1 MKIYIKYKYFGLGF
15 YFAKVNADL
24 GYKYFFNIQLL
35 FWRIHGYFIK
45 SKFCAYEMTI
55 DDDWISKKIK
65 KYDKTI
71 NEYTNKIKK

>member
-35 FWRIHGYFIK
+35 FWRILWRKYYNEWYDLY
-45 SKFCAYEMTI
+45 SKMCP
-55 DDDWISKKIK
+55 
-65 KYDKTI
+65 KY
-71 NEYTNKIKK
+71 YW